1 MKSVN
6 GNGVSIGSSIG
17 KAYVYINNVDLD
29 TNGKIIFQ
37 EAVTKLISKFESQ
50 IKTFKDN
57 DRIEEADV
65 LDAYTLILQDPEITG
80 QVTADN
86 QASVKEVYSI
96 FDSSA
101 KILASMEDEYFKQ
114 RAEDILSVGKH
125 LINTMQEKEIKVD
138 LSENSILVAD
148 DLTPADTSSMN
159 LGNVV
164 GIILKDG
171 GPTSHAVI
179 VAKNLG
185 IPCVIG
191 VGKVLKK

>member
-1 MKSVN
+1 
-6 GNGVSIGSSIG
+6 
-17 KAYVYINNVDLD
+17 
-29 TNGKIIFQ
+29 
-37 EAVTKLISKFESQ
+37 
-50 IKTFKDN
+50 
-57 DRIEEADV
+57 
-65 LDAYTLILQDPEITG
+65 
-80 QVTADN
+80 
-86 QASVKEVYSI
+86 
-96 FDSSA
+96 
-101 KILASMEDEYFKQ
+101 MEDEYFKQ

-179 VAKNLG
+179 VAKIWVYRVLL
-185 IPCVIG
+185 VLE
-191 VGKVLKK
+191 KVLKK